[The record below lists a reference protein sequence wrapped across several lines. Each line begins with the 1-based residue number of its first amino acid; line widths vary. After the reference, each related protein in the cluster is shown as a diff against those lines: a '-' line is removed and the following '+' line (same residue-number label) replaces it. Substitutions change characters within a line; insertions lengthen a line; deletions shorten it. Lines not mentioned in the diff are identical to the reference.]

1 MLISASEFTLANILI
16 PPIDRI
22 FFIVVCKQKC
32 TLIIGHDNHDD
43 FVLIFFSEVFIK
55 FIHKNDKALQML

>member
-43 FVLIFFSEVFIK
+43 FVLIFFLK
-55 FIHKNDKALQML
+55 CLLKYPQKNDKALQML